1 MPIAIMKYSFTDLKI
16 VSSVIFIVKFT
27 YTL

>member
-1 MPIAIMKYSFTDLKI
+1 MPMDIMKYSFTDLKI
-16 VSSVIFIVKFT
+16 VSSVIFIVKFA